1 MTKSFFAELS
11 SDNVTGI
18 AYKNV
23 RLKKRIISYFANVGN
38 ATIPELCDEVKLSAP
53 KMSSI
58 LNELI
63 AEGVVQDYGKVDS
76 TGGRRPNVY
85 GIKSESGFF
94 IGVDVKQYHINIGVT
109 GFQKALLHYEDQIP
123 YVLTNDKESLIK
135 LCEIINEFINK
146 LSIDKDKILAM
157 GMNLS
162 GRINYATGYSYSFFN
177 FQEDPLSRIIER
189 EVGIRT
195 FLENDS
201 RAMAFGEFNSGVVK
215 DEKDVLF
222 LNIDYGLGMGIM
234 LNKQIYYGKSGYSG
248 EFGHIPLYDNEI
260 ICNCGKK
267 GCLETEASGRAIV
280 RLYKERI
287 KSGSSTLIT
296 EFAKKT
302 EDVRLEHI
310 IDACNNDDTLAIEL
324 IAKIGEELGRGIA
337 LLINIFN
344 PDLVILGGSLA
355 ATKEYILLPVRSAVK
370 KYSLS
375 LMNNDTQFK
384 MTILGERAGVVGAC
398 LLVRN
403 RILALDQ

>member
-1 MTKSFFAELS
+1 MTKTFFAELS
-11 SDNVTGI
+11 SENIAGI

-23 RLKKRIISYFANVGN
+23 RLKKRIISYFANISN
-38 ATIPELCDEVKLSAP
+38 ATIPELCDEIKLSAP

-63 AEGVVQDYGKVDS
+63 SEGIVQDYGKVDS
-76 TGGRRPNVY
+76 TGGRRPNLY
-85 GIKSESGFF
+85 GINPESGFF
-94 IGVDVKQYHINIGVT
+94 IGVDVKQYHINIGIT
-109 GFQKALLHYEDQIP
+109 GFQKSLLHYEDQIP
-123 YVLTNDKESLIK
+123 YILTNDKESLIK
-135 LCEIINEFINK
+135 LCQIINDFINN
-146 LSIDKDKILAM
+146 LTVDKEKILAM

-177 FQEDPLSRIIER
+177 FQEDPLSNIIER
-189 EVGIRT
+189 EVGVRT

-201 RAMAFGEFNSGVVK
+201 RAMAYGEFRSGVVK

-222 LNIDYGLGMGIM
+222 LNVDYGLGMGIM

-248 EFGHIPLYDNEI
+248 EFGHIPLYENEI
-260 ICNCGKK
+260 ICKCGKK
-267 GCLETEASGRAIV
+267 GCLETEASGQALI

-296 EFAKKT
+296 EYAT
-302 EDVRLEHI
+302 NPDDVRLEHI

-324 IAKIGEELGRGIA
+324 VAKVGEELGRGIA
-337 LLINIFN
+337 VLINIFN
-344 PDLVILGGSLA
+344 PDLVILGGSIA
-355 ATKEYILLPVRSAVK
+355 TTKEYIQLPVRSAVK

-384 MTILGERAGVVGAC
+384 MSELGERAGVIGAC

-403 RILALDQ
+403 RVLALDQ